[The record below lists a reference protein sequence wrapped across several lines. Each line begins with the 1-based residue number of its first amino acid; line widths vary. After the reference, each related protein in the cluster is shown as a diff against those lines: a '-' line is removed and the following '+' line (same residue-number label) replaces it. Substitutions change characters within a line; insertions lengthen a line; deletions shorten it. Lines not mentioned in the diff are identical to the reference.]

1 MWSVD
6 SLQLTLQL
14 FSKMSTL
21 RLISNPGQFHNP
33 PHIMNSP
40 DMLPPRAPVEK
51 AAIGNVAGVALKI
64 NSTLLYAT
72 IVAALGGLL
81 FGFDTIVIS
90 GCQTQLKTLFQLDSF
105 QQGFMTASAIIG
117 TVIGALSAAR
127 PGDLY
132 GRRDSL
138 KVAGLL
144 YIICAVGCSLS
155 WGFWPLITFRIIG
168 GIAVGA
174 SSVLGPL
181 YLAEISP
188 ARWRGRL
195 VAFFQLNIVIGVLL
209 AFVSNFGIGTLGFGE
224 TEWRWKLG
232 VQALPA
238 VAFFILLFY
247 IPRSPRWLMMRGGEV
262 EAAKVLGSLG
272 TLDVPAQIA
281 AIRESLHQEFRGK
294 AEPLFCRAHAK
305 PIFLAIT
312 VAMFNQLD
320 GINGLMYYLN
330 PIFTMAGFT
339 KVSGDMQS
347 VVVGVANLLATLV
360 GMVIID
366 RGGRKPLLIAGAAGT
381 GLALAGIAWV
391 FNGTANHGM
400 LLWLLV
406 GYIICHGFGQGAVIW
421 VYISEVFPNAVRAK
435 GQTLGS
441 STHWF
446 MAMIISWSFPIFAKN
461 AGQPHAGAPFMFF
474 AVMMVVQ
481 ILVVWWFYPE
491 TKRIPLEDMEKK
503 IEKAHQ

>member
-1 MWSVD
+1 MNISD
-6 SLQLTLQL
+6 QLSPLKKAKTGSLTGE
-14 FSKMSTL
+14 S
-21 RLISNPGQFHNP
+21 
-33 PHIMNSP
+33 
-40 DMLPPRAPVEK
+40 A
-51 AAIGNVAGVALKI
+51 KI
-64 NSTLLYAT
+64 NSTLLCAT

-90 GCQTQLKTLFQLDSF
+90 GCQNQLKALFQLDSF

-117 TVIGALSAAR
+117 TVIGALFAAR

-138 KVAGLL
+138 KVAGAL
-144 YIICAVGCSLS
+144 YIICAVGCALS

-238 VAFFILLFY
+238 VAFFILLFF
-247 IPRSPRWLMMRGGEV
+247 IPRSPRWLMMKGVEG
-262 EAAKVLGSLG
+262 EAATVLHSLG
-272 TLDVPAQIA
+272 TVDVPAQIT

-294 AEPLFCRAHAK
+294 IEPLFCRAHAR

-320 GINGLMYYLN
+320 GINALMYYLN

-347 VVVGVANLLATLV
+347 VVVGIANLLATMV

-366 RGGRKPLLIAGAAGT
+366 RGGRKPLLIAGAVCT
-381 GLALAGIAWV
+381 GVTLAGIAWV
-391 FNGTANHGM
+391 FKGTANHGM

-406 GYIICHGFGQGAVIW
+406 GYIIGHGFGQGAVIW

-441 STHWF
+441 STHWI
-446 MAMIISWSFPIFAKN
+446 MAMIISWSFPIFAKD
-461 AGQPHAGAPFMFF
+461 AGQPYAGAPFIFF
-474 AVMMVVQ
+474 AVMMIVQ
-481 ILVVWWFYPE
+481 VAVVWCFYTE
-491 TKRIPLEDMEKK
+491 TKRVALEDMEKK
-503 IEKAHQ
+503 IERLSQ

>member
-1 MWSVD
+1 
-6 SLQLTLQL
+6 
-14 FSKMSTL
+14 
-21 RLISNPGQFHNP
+21 
-33 PHIMNSP
+33 MNIF
-40 DMLPPRAPVEK
+40 DKLPPETPLQRSKIGHVED
-51 AAIGNVAGVALKI
+51 GGPTKI
-64 NSTLLYAT
+64 NSTLLCAT
-72 IVAALGGLL
+72 MVAAVGGLL

-117 TVIGALSAAR
+117 TVIGALFAAR
-127 PGDLY
+127 PGDRY

-138 KVAGLL
+138 KVAGAL
-144 YIICAVGCSLS
+144 YFICALGCALA
-155 WGFWPLITFRIIG
+155 WGFWPLIVFRIIG

-188 ARWRGRL
+188 AQWRGRL

-209 AFVSNFGIGTLGFGE
+209 AFISNFGLGTLGFGK

-238 VAFFILLFY
+238 AVFFVLLFF
-247 IPRSPRWLMMRGGEV
+247 IPRSPRWLMMKGAEGE
-262 EAAKVLGSLG
+262 ASNVLHRLG
-272 TLDVPAQIA
+272 AVDVPAQIA

-294 AEPLFCRAHAK
+294 VEPLFCRAHAK

-347 VVVGVANLLATLV
+347 VVVGIANLVATMV

-366 RGGRKPLLIAGAAGT
+366 RGGRKPLLIAGAVGT
-381 GLALAGIAWV
+381 GVTLAGIAWI
-391 FNGTANHGM
+391 FNGTGNHGM

-446 MAMIISWSFPIFAKN
+446 MAMIISWTFPIFAKN
-461 AGQPHAGAPFMFF
+461 AGQPHAGAPFTFF
-474 AVMMVVQ
+474 AVMMIVQ
-481 ILVVWWFYPE
+481 VFVVWWFYPE
-491 TKRIPLEDMEKK
+491 TKRIPLEEMENK
-503 IEKAHQ
+503 IETKHQ

>member
-1 MWSVD
+1 MPSIRR
-6 SLQLTLQL
+6 TLEGTT
-14 FSKMSTL
+14 SK
-21 RLISNPGQFHNP
+21 
-33 PHIMNSP
+33 
-40 DMLPPRAPVEK
+40 
-51 AAIGNVAGVALKI
+51 NVAEEPLKI
-64 NSTLLYAT
+64 NSRLLGATLA
-72 IVAALGGLL
+72 AALGGLL

-90 GCQTQLKTLFQLDSF
+90 GCQDQLKALFQLDSF

-117 TVIGALSAAR
+117 TVIGALTAGR
-127 PGDLY
+127 PGDRF

-138 KVAGLL
+138 KAAGAL
-144 YIICAVGCSLS
+144 YFICALGCGLA
-155 WGFWPLITFRIIG
+155 WGFWPLIVFRIIG

-188 ARWRGRL
+188 AQWRGRL
-195 VAFFQLNIVIGVLL
+195 VAFFQFNIVVGVLL
-209 AFVSNFGIGTLGFGE
+209 AFVSNFGLGTLGLGD

-238 VAFFILLFY
+238 AAFLVLLFF
-247 IPRSPRWLMMRGGEV
+247 IPRSPRWLMMKGVEG
-262 EAAKVLGSLG
+262 EAAEVLHGLG
-272 TLDVPAQIA
+272 ALNVPAQIA
-281 AIRESLHQEFRGK
+281 AIRESLHQESRGR

-320 GINGLMYYLN
+320 GINALMYYLN
-330 PIFTMAGFT
+330 PIFSMAGFT

-347 VVVGVANLLATLV
+347 VVVGLANLLATMA
-360 GMVIID
+360 GMLIID
-366 RGGRKPLLIAGAAGT
+366 RGGRKPLLIWGAVGT
-381 GLALAGIAWV
+381 GVTLAGIGWI
-391 FNGTANHGM
+391 FNGAEHHGL

-406 GYIICHGFGQGAVIW
+406 GYIICHAFGQGAVIW

-446 MAMIISWSFPIFAKN
+446 MAMIISWTFPVFAKP
-461 AGQPHAGAPFMFF
+461 AGQPHAGAPFTFF
-474 AVMMVVQ
+474 ALMMIVQ
-481 ILVVWWFYPE
+481 VAVVWWGFPE
-491 TKRIPLEDMEKK
+491 TKRIALEDMEKK
-503 IEKAHQ
+503 IERTHT

>member
-1 MWSVD
+1 MSN
-6 SLQLTLQL
+6 LPLPQALT
-14 FSKMSTL
+14 SST
-21 RLISNPGQFHNP
+21 ISPS
-33 PHIMNSP
+33 IMNTS
-40 DMLPPRAPVEK
+40 DMLPPYAPLEK
-51 AAIGNVAGVALKI
+51 AKTGNMIGKPLKI

-90 GCQTQLKTLFQLDSF
+90 GCQTQLRSLFQLDTF

-117 TVIGALSAAR
+117 TVIGALFAAR

-132 GRRDSL
+132 GRRDSP
-138 KVAGLL
+138 KVAGAL
-144 YIICAVGCSLS
+144 YIICAVGCALS
-155 WGFWPLITFRIIG
+155 WGFWPLIIFRIIG

-209 AFVSNFGIGTLGFGE
+209 AFVSNFGIGTLGLGE
-224 TEWRWKLG
+224 AKGRWNLG

-247 IPRSPRWLMMRGGEV
+247 IPRSPRWLMMAGGET
-262 EAAKVLGSLG
+262 EAAKVLASLG

-294 AEPLFCRAHAK
+294 AERLFCRAHAK

-330 PIFTMAGFT
+330 PIFSMAGFP

-347 VVVGVANLLATLV
+347 AVVGVAHLLATMA

-366 RGGRKPLLIAGAAGT
+366 RGGRKPLLLWGAVGT
-381 GLALAGIAWV
+381 GVTLAGIAWI
-391 FNGTANHGM
+391 FNGTANHSL

-406 GYIICHGFGQGAVIW
+406 GYIICHAFG
-421 VYISEVFPNAVRAK
+421 
-435 GQTLGS
+435 
-441 STHWF
+441 
-446 MAMIISWSFPIFAKN
+446 
-461 AGQPHAGAPFMFF
+461 
-474 AVMMVVQ
+474 
-481 ILVVWWFYPE
+481 
-491 TKRIPLEDMEKK
+491 
-503 IEKAHQ
+503 

>member
-1 MWSVD
+1 MNTSD
-6 SLQLTLQL
+6 KLSLGEP
-14 FSKMSTL
+14 S
-21 RLISNPGQFHNP
+21 
-33 PHIMNSP
+33 
-40 DMLPPRAPVEK
+40 EK
-51 AAIGNVAGVALKI
+51 IETGNVAGGPLKI
-64 NSTLLYAT
+64 NSTLLGAT
-72 IVAALGGLL
+72 LVAALGGLL

-90 GCQTQLKTLFQLDSF
+90 GCQAQLKALFQLDSF

-117 TVIGALSAAR
+117 TVMGALIAGR
-127 PGDLY
+127 PGDRY

-144 YIICAVGCSLS
+144 YFVCALGCSMA
-155 WGFWPLITFRIIG
+155 WGFWPLITFRVIG

-188 ARWRGRL
+188 AQWRGRL
-195 VAFFQLNIVIGVLL
+195 VAFFQFNIVLGVLL
-209 AFVSNFGIGTLGFGE
+209 AFVSNFGLGTLGFGE
-224 TEWRWKLG
+224 AEWRWKLG

-238 VAFFILLFY
+238 AAFFVLLFF
-247 IPRSPRWLMMRGGEV
+247 IPRSPRWLMMKGA
-262 EAAKVLGSLG
+262 EAEASSVLASLG
-272 TLDVPAQIA
+272 TLNVPAQIA
-281 AIRESLHQEFRGK
+281 AIRESLHQEMRGQ

-320 GINGLMYYLN
+320 GINALMYYLN
-330 PIFTMAGFT
+330 PIFSMAGYT

-347 VVVGVANLLATLV
+347 VVVGVANLLATMA
-360 GMVIID
+360 GMAIID
-366 RGGRKPLLIAGAAGT
+366 RGGRKPLLIWGAIGT
-381 GLALAGIAWV
+381 GVTLAGIAWI
-391 FNGTANHGM
+391 FNGTENHGM

-406 GYIICHGFGQGAVIW
+406 GYIICHAFGQGAVIW

-446 MAMIISWSFPIFAKN
+446 MAMIISWTFPVFARN

-474 AVMMVVQ
+474 AVMMIVQ
-481 ILVVWWFYPE
+481 VAVVWWIFPE
-491 TKRIPLEDMEKK
+491 TKRIALEDMEKR
-503 IEKAHQ
+503 IERK

>member
-1 MWSVD
+1 MNPTD
-6 SLQLTLQL
+6 MPPFKATLGRG
-14 FSKMSTL
+14 KMENL
-21 RLISNPGQFHNP
+21 ADEP
-33 PHIMNSP
+33 
-40 DMLPPRAPVEK
+40 
-51 AAIGNVAGVALKI
+51 LKF
-64 NSTLLYAT
+64 NATLLGAT
-72 IVAALGGLL
+72 LVAALGGLL

-90 GCQTQLKTLFQLDSF
+90 GCQTQLKTLFQLDTF

-117 TVIGALSAAR
+117 TVIGALFAAR
-127 PGDLY
+127 PGDVY

-138 KVAGLL
+138 KVAGAL
-144 YIICAVGCSLS
+144 YFICALGCALS
-155 WGFWPLITFRIIG
+155 WGFWPLIAFRIIG

-188 ARWRGRL
+188 AQWRGRL
-195 VAFFQLNIVIGVLL
+195 VAFFQFNIVLGVLL

-224 TEWRWKLG
+224 MEWRWKLG

-238 VAFFILLFY
+238 AAFFALLFF
-247 IPRSPRWLMMRGGEV
+247 IPRSPRWLMMKGIEG
-262 EAAKVLGSLG
+262 EAADVLRSLG
-272 TLDVPAQIA
+272 TSNVSAQLT

-294 AEPLFCRAHAK
+294 VERLFCRAHAK

-347 VVVGVANLLATLV
+347 VVVGLANLVATMV
-360 GMVIID
+360 GMAIID
-366 RGGRKPLLIAGAAGT
+366 RGGRKPLLIWGAVGT
-381 GLALAGIAWV
+381 GVTLAGIAWV
-391 FNGTANHGM
+391 FNGTANHGL

-406 GYIICHGFGQGAVIW
+406 GYIICHAFGQGAVIW

-446 MAMIISWSFPIFAKN
+446 MAMIISWAFPSFAKD

-474 AVMMVVQ
+474 AVMMIVQ
-481 ILVVWWFYPE
+481 VAVVWCFYPE

-503 IEKAHQ
+503 IEKTSR

>member
-1 MWSVD
+1 
-6 SLQLTLQL
+6 
-14 FSKMSTL
+14 
-21 RLISNPGQFHNP
+21 
-33 PHIMNSP
+33 MNTS
-40 DMLPPRAPVEK
+40 DMLPPYAPLEK
-51 AAIGNVAGVALKI
+51 AKTGSIIGDPLKI
-64 NSTLLYAT
+64 NSTLLCAT

-90 GCQTQLKTLFQLDSF
+90 GCQTQLKALFQLDTF

-117 TVIGALSAAR
+117 TVIGALFAAR
-127 PGDLY
+127 PGDLF

-138 KVAGLL
+138 KVAGAL
-144 YIICAVGCSLS
+144 YIICALGCALA
-155 WGFWPLITFRIIG
+155 WGFWPLIAFRVIG

-188 ARWRGRL
+188 AQWRGRL

-209 AFVSNFGIGTLGFGE
+209 AFISNFGIGRLGLGDA
-224 TEWRWKLG
+224 EWRWKLG

-238 VAFFILLFY
+238 VAFFSLLFF
-247 IPRSPRWLMMRGGEV
+247 IPRSPRWLMMKGVEG
-262 EAAKVLGSLG
+262 EAAMVLQKLG

-294 AEPLFCRAHAK
+294 MEPLFCRAHAK

-320 GINGLMYYLN
+320 GINALMYYLN
-330 PIFTMAGFT
+330 PIFSMAGFT

-347 VVVGVANLLATLV
+347 VVVGIANLLATMV

-366 RGGRKPLLIAGAAGT
+366 CGGRKPLLIAGAIGT
-381 GLALAGIAWV
+381 GVTLAGIAWV

-446 MAMIISWSFPIFAKN
+446 MAMIISWTFPIFARN
-461 AGQPHAGAPFMFF
+461 AGEPHAGAPFMFF
-474 AVMMVVQ
+474 AVMMLVQ
-481 ILVVWWFYPE
+481 VAVVWWFYPE
-491 TKRIPLEDMEKK
+491 TKRIALEDMEQK
-503 IEKAHQ
+503 IEKSN

>member
-1 MWSVD
+1 
-6 SLQLTLQL
+6 
-14 FSKMSTL
+14 
-21 RLISNPGQFHNP
+21 
-33 PHIMNSP
+33 MNTS
-40 DMLPPRAPVEK
+40 DMLPPHAPVEK
-51 AAIGNVAGVALKI
+51 ANIGCVADRPAKI
-64 NSTLLYAT
+64 NSTLLCAT

-117 TVIGALSAAR
+117 TVIGALCAAR

-138 KVAGLL
+138 KVAGAL
-144 YIICAVGCSLS
+144 YIICAVGCALS
-155 WGFWPLITFRIIG
+155 WGFWPLIAFRIIG

-247 IPRSPRWLMMRGGEV
+247 IPRSPRWLMMAGGEA
-262 EAAKVLGSLG
+262 EAAKVLASLG
-272 TLDVPAQIA
+272 TVDVPAQIA
-281 AIRESLHQEFRGK
+281 AIRQSLHQEIQGK

-305 PIFLAIT
+305 PIFLAVT

-320 GINGLMYYLN
+320 GINALMYYLN
-330 PIFTMAGFT
+330 PIFSMAGFT

-347 VVVGVANLLATLV
+347 VVVGIANLLATMA

-366 RGGRKPLLIAGAAGT
+366 RGGRKPLLIAGALGT
-381 GLALAGIAWV
+381 GLTLAGIAWV
-391 FNGTANHGM
+391 FNGTAHHGM

-446 MAMIISWSFPIFAKN
+446 MAMIISWSFPVFAKN

-474 AVMMVVQ
+474 AVMMAVQ
-481 ILVVWWFYPE
+481 IVVVWCFYPE
-491 TKRIPLEDMEKK
+491 TKRIPLEDMERK
-503 IEKAHQ
+503 IEKANS

>member
-1 MWSVD
+1 
-6 SLQLTLQL
+6 
-14 FSKMSTL
+14 
-21 RLISNPGQFHNP
+21 
-33 PHIMNSP
+33 
-40 DMLPPRAPVEK
+40 
-51 AAIGNVAGVALKI
+51 
-64 NSTLLYAT
+64 
-72 IVAALGGLL
+72 
-81 FGFDTIVIS
+81 
-90 GCQTQLKTLFQLDSF
+90 
-105 QQGFMTASAIIG
+105 
-117 TVIGALSAAR
+117 
-127 PGDLY
+127 
-132 GRRDSL
+132 
-138 KVAGLL
+138 
-144 YIICAVGCSLS
+144 
-155 WGFWPLITFRIIG
+155 
-168 GIAVGA
+168 
-174 SSVLGPL
+174 
-181 YLAEISP
+181 
-188 ARWRGRL
+188 L

-238 VAFFILLFY
+238 VGFFILLFF
-247 IPRSPRWLMMRGGEV
+247 IPRSPRWLMMKGVEG
-262 EAAKVLGSLG
+262 EAADVLHRLG

-294 AEPLFCRAHAK
+294 IEPLFCRAHAK

-347 VVVGVANLLATLV
+347 VVVGIANLLATVV

-366 RGGRKPLLIAGAAGT
+366 RGGRKPLLIAGAVCT
-381 GLALAGIAWV
+381 GVMLAGIAWV

-406 GYIICHGFGQGAVIW
+406 GYIIGHGFGQGAVIW

-446 MAMIISWSFPIFAKN
+446 MAMIISWTFPIFAKN
-461 AGQPHAGAPFMFF
+461 AGEPHAGVPFMFF
-474 AVMMVVQ
+474 AVMMIVQ
-481 ILVVWWFYPE
+481 IVVVWWFYPE

-503 IEKAHQ
+503 IEKARQ

>member
-1 MWSVD
+1 
-6 SLQLTLQL
+6 
-14 FSKMSTL
+14 
-21 RLISNPGQFHNP
+21 
-33 PHIMNSP
+33 MNTS
-40 DMLPPRAPVEK
+40 DMLPSRAPTENKK
-51 AAIGNVAGVALKI
+51 AGSVTGAPLKI
-64 NSTLLYAT
+64 NATLIFAT
-72 IVAALGGLL
+72 LVAAIGGLL

-90 GCQTQLKTLFQLDSF
+90 GCQTQLKELFRLDNF

-117 TVIGALSAAR
+117 TVVGALFAAR

-138 KVAGLL
+138 KVAGAL
-144 YIICAVGCSLS
+144 YFICAMGCALS
-155 WGFWPLITFRIIG
+155 WGFWPLITFRVIG

-188 ARWRGRL
+188 AQWRGRL

-209 AFVSNFGIGTLGFGE
+209 AFISNYGIGRLGLGE

-238 VAFFILLFY
+238 VAFFFLLFF
-247 IPRSPRWLMMRGGEV
+247 IPRSPRWLMMRGVEGE
-262 EAAKVLGSLG
+262 ATNVLHRLG
-272 TLDVPAQIA
+272 TLDVSAQIA
-281 AIRESLHQEFRGK
+281 AIRESLHHEFRGK
-294 AEPLFCRAHAK
+294 IEPLFCRAHAK

-347 VVVGVANLLATLV
+347 VVVGIANLLATMV

-366 RGGRKPLLIAGAAGT
+366 RGGRKPLLIAGAVCT
-381 GLALAGIAWV
+381 GVTLAGIAWV

-406 GYIICHGFGQGAVIW
+406 GYIIGHGFGQGAVIW

-446 MAMIISWSFPIFAKN
+446 MAMIISWTFPIFAKN
-461 AGQPHAGAPFMFF
+461 AGEPHAGAPFMFF

-481 ILVVWWFYPE
+481 IFVVWWFYPE

>member
-1 MWSVD
+1 MEV
-6 SLQLTLQL
+6 
-14 FSKMSTL
+14 
-21 RLISNPGQFHNP
+21 
-33 PHIMNSP
+33 P
-40 DMLPPRAPVEK
+40 DRLPPRVPLKEVRTGSVIGEPPRINATLLFATLI
-51 AAIGNVAGVALKI
+51 AAI
-64 NSTLLYAT
+64 
-72 IVAALGGLL
+72 GGLL

-90 GCQTQLKTLFQLDSF
+90 GCQTELKALFRLDSF

-117 TVIGALSAAR
+117 TVIGALLAAR

-138 KVAGLL
+138 KVAGSL
-144 YIICAVGCSLS
+144 YIICALGCALA
-155 WGFWPLITFRIIG
+155 WGFWPLIAFRMIG

-188 ARWRGRL
+188 AQWRGRL
-195 VAFFQLNIVIGVLL
+195 VAFFQFNIVLGVLL
-209 AFVSNFGIGTLGFGE
+209 AFISNFSIGALGLGE

-238 VAFFILLFY
+238 AAFFALLFF
-247 IPRSPRWLMMRGGEV
+247 IPRSPRWLMMKGIEG
-262 EAAKVLGSLG
+262 EAAGVLGSLG
-272 TLDVPAQIA
+272 TRNVAAQIA
-281 AIRESLHQEFRGK
+281 AIRESLHQEIRGK
-294 AEPLFCRAHAK
+294 VEPLFCRAHAK
-305 PIFLAIT
+305 PVFLAIT

-320 GINGLMYYLN
+320 GINGIMYYLN

-347 VVVGVANLLATLV
+347 VVVGLANLLATMV
-360 GMVIID
+360 GMAIID
-366 RGGRKPLLIAGAAGT
+366 RGGRKPLLIWGAVGT
-381 GLALAGIAWV
+381 GVTLAGIAWV
-391 FNGTANHGM
+391 FNGTANHGL

-406 GYIICHGFGQGAVIW
+406 GYIICHAFGQGAVIW

-446 MAMIISWSFPIFAKN
+446 MAMIISWAFPTFAKD
-461 AGQPHAGAPFMFF
+461 AGQPHAGALFMFF
-474 AVMMVVQ
+474 AVMMIIQ

-503 IEKAHQ
+503 IEKTSQ